1 MKIGALLLVV
11 ITGGVLIYGSL
22 EFPPWGDPASPAAC
36 HVSPHYI
43 EKAVE
48 ETSVPNL
55 VTAVLADYRGYDTMF
70 ETIVIFTA
78 GIASLFML
86 RNFRKKKEI
95 QTRLYRHTPT
105 GLTLRIARGG
115 KFPEN
120 SMEFER
126 IDSVWVPHDLIV
138 KTTCRLIVP
147 FAQIFALYVIA
158 HGHHSPGGGF
168 QGGVILGAA
177 TILFA
182 VAFSLR
188 AAMGRI
194 GERKTALLSTWGVFM
209 YAFTGLLSL
218 FLGLNYLDYGALAAL
233 PGVGPVSARSYG
245 VLIVEIGVG
254 LAVMAVMV
262 MLYYNL
268 ASAGKHDEGL

>member
-1 MKIGALLLVV
+1 MKPGALILVLL
-11 ITGGVLIYGSL
+11 TGSLLIYGSL
-22 EFPPWGDPASPAAC
+22 ELPRWGDPRSPASS
-36 HVSPHYI
+36 HVSPYYI
-43 EKAVE
+43 EKSVE
-48 ETSVPNL
+48 DTSVPNL

-70 ETIVIFTA
+70 ETIVIFAA

-86 RNFRKKKEI
+86 RNFRGGKET
-95 QTRLYRHTPT
+95 QSRLYRHTPT
-105 GLTLRIARGG
+105 GITLRIAKGG
-115 KFPEN
+115 KFPED

-147 FAQIFALYVIA
+147 FIQIFALYVIA

-188 AAMGRI
+188 AALERI
-194 GERKTALLSTWGVFM
+194 NEQKIVLLSTLGVFI
-209 YAFTGLLSL
+209 YAGTGLLCML
-218 FLGLNYLDYGALAAL
+218 FGLNFLDYRALAAL
-233 PGVGPVSARSYG
+233 FGIDPVAARSFG
-245 VLIVEIGVG
+245 ILVVEIGVG

-262 MLYYNL
+262 TLYYNL
-268 ASAGKHDEGL
+268 ASAGKNDEGL